1 MKQRASFLPG
11 LAVIFVLLFSLAL
24 LVPDQTVQDTE
35 TDTAEKLSSPVET
48 ASQSPQREPTED
60 QTTAGQPM
68 EDAPPLSLD
77 EIPEYAGEP
86 YVMVNG
92 NIPYFPAE
100 DLTTQPFERYSPL
113 DSLGRCGTAYANI
126 SRDTMPAA
134 ERGTI
139 GDVRPSG
146 WHTVRYDDLID
157 GRYLYNR
164 CHLIGFQLA
173 GENANEKNLI
183 TGTRYMNVTGM
194 VSFEN
199 KTASYIRNT
208 GNHVLYR
215 VTPIFDG
222 DNLLASG
229 VLMEAC
235 SLEDSG
241 EGICFNVFCYNVQP
255 GITIDY
261 ATGDSFA
268 GSAFSDEKTGPENSN
283 ETDISMSTD
292 EVDHSTGENRY
303 ILNTNTKKFHYPTCS
318 SVSEMKEKNKREYIG
333 NREDIIQNGYVP
345 CKLCNP

>member
-164 CHLIGFQLA
+164 CHLIAYRLA
-173 GENANEKNLI
+173 GENANTRNLI
-183 TGTRYMNVTGM
+183 TGTRYLNTIGM
-194 VSFEN
+194 LPLEDQVGDYVE
-199 KTASYIRNT
+199 TT
-208 GNHVLYR
+208 GNYVLYR
-215 VTPIFDG
+215 VTHLFEG
-222 DNLLASG
+222 ENLLASG
-229 VLMEAC
+229 VLMEAY
-235 SLEDSG
+235 SVEDAG
-241 EGICFNVFCYNVQP
+241 GGVCFNAYCYNVQP
-255 GITIDY
+255 GIAIDY
-261 ATGDSFA
+261 ATGDSRIIGD
-268 GSAFSDEKTGPENSN
+268 GSGQVKAVPSIQPV
-283 ETDISMSTD
+283 ET
-292 EVDHSTGENRY
+292 VY
-303 ILNTNTKKFHYPTCS
+303 ILNRNTKKFHYAYCS
-318 SVSEMKEKNKREYIG
+318 SVSDMSEKNKLSSNADRKT
-333 NREDIIQNGYVP
+333 IIAWGYVP
-345 CKLCNP
+345 CKRCNP